1 MSLNINQ
8 VYIANPSTSLPGTAL
23 IYAGL
28 SPFGVGN
35 DTAITVAN
43 FLLQVPGGTTT
54 VVTGAAQN
62 LAPNQNYIANRAT
75 LITFALPAAAAVG
88 SIIEIAGL
96 GAGGWIISQGAGQQ
110 ILVGSSATTPGAT
123 GTLASTN
130 RYDTIRLM
138 CVTANTIFTVLSGV
152 TTGFTIV

>member
-1 MSLNINQ
+1 MSMNVDQ
-8 VYIANPSTSLPGTAL
+8 VYIANPSTTLPGTAL

-28 SPFGVGN
+28 SPFGAGN
-35 DTAITVAN
+35 DTAIKVSD
-43 FLLQVPGGTTT
+43 FLLQIPGATITN
-54 VVTGAAQN
+54 VTGAAQN
-62 LAPNQNYIANRAT
+62 IAPNQNYIANRAT
-75 LITFALPAAAAVG
+75 LITFALPAAAPIG

-110 ILVGSSATTPGAT
+110 ILVGSSATTSGA
-123 GTLASTN
+123 GGSLASTN

>member
-1 MSLNINQ
+1 MSMNINQ

-28 SPFGVGN
+28 SPFGAGN
-35 DTAITVAN
+35 DTAILVSN
-43 FLLQVPGGTTT
+43 LLLQIPGAT
-54 VVTGAAQN
+54 VTNVTGAAQN
-62 LAPNQNYIANRAT
+62 LAPNQNYISNRAT
-75 LITFALPAAAAVG
+75 LITFALPAAAAIG
-88 SIIEIAGL
+88 TIIEIAGL

-110 ILVGSSATTPGAT
+110 ILIGSSATTSGA
-123 GTLASTN
+123 GGSLASTN

>member
-1 MSLNINQ
+1 MSMNVNQ

-28 SPFGVGN
+28 SPFGIGN
-35 DTAITVAN
+35 DTAIKVSDL
-43 FLLQVPGGTTT
+43 LLQIPGATITN
-54 VVTGAAQN
+54 VTGAAQN
-62 LAPNQNYIANRAT
+62 LSPNQNYIANRAT
-75 LITFALPAAAAVG
+75 LITFSLPAAAPIG

-96 GAGGWIISQGAGQQ
+96 GAGGWIINQGAGQQ
-110 ILVGSSATTPGAT
+110 ILIGSSATTSGAT